1 MKFQLFN
8 KLSGGILLLLFFAAV
23 NLHAQRFG
31 GGGGFG
37 GGGFGGFGG
46 GGGFNR
52 GGGGGSSTS
61 GQYNNNG
68 TVGNAIISVDPV
80 THNLIVIADKQ
91 TSEQIRRVVES
102 LDAAEPQVLIK
113 VVFLEV
119 QHNNSSEIGVEGTYT
134 GNFLGSNLGQL
145 TGFTTN
151 FGVNNNYSV
160 VQLPTSTSGLTQP
173 VTTTPGGSQQVGSS
187 FLNNSQSIV
196 PTSVTP
202 KYQSA
207 NMGNSF
213 GLPASLP
220 GVAGNGGMYQ
230 VLGNDFTATI
240 QAVAAAGKSQVLSR
254 PSILARDGQMAQ
266 ITVGQNIYLPSG
278 VTYVSAGGAGTVV
291 PTING
296 SYQSVGIILSV
307 TPYIG
312 ANGLVEMILQPQDS
326 SVDTSTPGQ
335 IIAYGSTLL
344 GSSPVYAPN
353 IDITSADTVV
363 VTPNGQTVVIGG
375 LISNT
380 KSTADSKVPFLG
392 DIPILG
398 QLFRASSKAQARTEL
413 LMFLTPHIVEAPS
426 KLGALTNPE
435 MGQLP
440 LITNSISEQELDRFL
455 ERVPV
460 KHAPEKDSSKKKKKS
475 DLMNANT
482 PSF

>member
-1 MKFQLFN
+1 MKSNLFK
-8 KLSGGILLLLFFAAV
+8 KLFGGVLLLLFCAAI
-23 NLHAQRFG
+23 NLHAQQRGGGGTG

-46 GGGFNR
+46 FGGGGF
-52 GGGGGSSTS
+52 GGGGGNRGGNPSGS
-61 GQYNNNG
+61 GQYNYNG
-68 TVGNAIISVDPV
+68 TVGSAIISVDPV
-80 THNLIVIADKQ
+80 THNLIVIADKV
-91 TSEQIRRVVES
+91 TTEQIRRVVAS
-102 LDAAEPQVLIK
+102 LDAPVPQVLIK

-119 QHNNSSEIGVEGTYT
+119 QHNNSSEIGVEGSFT
-134 GNFLGSNLGQL
+134 GGNWG
-145 TGFTTN
+145 
-151 FGVNNNYSV
+151 
-160 VQLPTSTSGLTQP
+160 SGLTPLSGLVTNYSLQN
-173 VTTTPGGSQQVGSS
+173 VTTTTINNGVTNMVSTPTMTPLIGSAAQKN
-187 FLNNSQSIV
+187 LNL
-196 PTSVTP
+196 
-202 KYQSA
+202 
-207 NMGNSF
+207 GNNF
-213 GLPASLP
+213 GLPQSLP
-220 GVAGNGGMYQ
+220 GVAGSGGMYQ

-266 ITVGQNIYLPSG
+266 ITVGQEIYLPSG
-278 VTYVSAGGAGTVV
+278 VTYVSAGTAGTVV

-296 SYQSVGIILSV
+296 SYQSVGIILDV

-326 SVDTSTPGQ
+326 AVDTSTPGQ
-335 IIAYGSTLL
+335 IIAYGSTIL
-344 GSSPVYAPN
+344 GSTPVYAPN
-353 IDITSADTVV
+353 INITSANTVV

-380 KSTADSKVPFLG
+380 KSSADSKVPFLG

-413 LMFLTPHIVEAPS
+413 LMFLTPHIVKAPS
-426 KLGALTNPE
+426 QLAALTNPE
-435 MGQLP
+435 MRQLP

-460 KHAPEKDSSKKKKKS
+460 KPVPDQHPSKKQKKS
-475 DLMNANT
+475 GLLEANP